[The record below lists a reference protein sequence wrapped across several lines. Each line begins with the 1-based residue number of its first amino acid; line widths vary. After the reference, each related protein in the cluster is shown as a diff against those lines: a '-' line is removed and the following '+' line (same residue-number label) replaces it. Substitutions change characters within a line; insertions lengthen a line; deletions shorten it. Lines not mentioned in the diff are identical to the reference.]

1 MLLIRMPDERV
12 KMGNMGFCEIV
23 VKLLEKY
30 QLANDDNIAGQ
41 VDRYPPIFSIPSHTP
56 PHPLSYSVLQLP
68 FFPLSFSTLSMLHPY
83 SKWFAM

>member
-30 QLANDDNIAGQ
+30 QIANDDIIAGQ
-41 VDRYPPIFSIPSHTP
+41 VDRYSSTPNPFSQI
-56 PHPLSYSVLQLP
+56 LYIRL
-68 FFPLSFSTLSMLHPY
+68 
-83 SKWFAM
+83 